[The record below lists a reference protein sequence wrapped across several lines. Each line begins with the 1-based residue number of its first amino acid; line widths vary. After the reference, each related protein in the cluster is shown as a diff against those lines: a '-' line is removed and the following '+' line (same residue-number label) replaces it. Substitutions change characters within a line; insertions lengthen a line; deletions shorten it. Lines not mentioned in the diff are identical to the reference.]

1 MWWIYALKNH
11 CRAFKGMDTNKRH
24 PYDEIDK
31 NIQKLGENIYGELKR
46 KLIDLDSELNWIDW
60 FISVGPDDKLEK

>member
-1 MWWIYALKNH
+1 
-11 CRAFKGMDTNKRH
+11 MDTNKRH